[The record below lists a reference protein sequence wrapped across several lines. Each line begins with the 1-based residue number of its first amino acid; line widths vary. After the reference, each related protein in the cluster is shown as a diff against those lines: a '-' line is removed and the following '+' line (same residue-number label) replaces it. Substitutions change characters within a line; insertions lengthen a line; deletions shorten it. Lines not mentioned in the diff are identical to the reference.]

1 MLKTFQAFQ
10 YYNYR
15 LFWFG
20 QLISL
25 TGSWMQTTGQAW
37 LVLRLTNSPF
47 AVGLVTALQT
57 LPILL
62 LSLFGGVFADRVP
75 KRQFLVVT
83 QIVAG
88 RQALVLA
95 LLVSTGT
102 IQLWHIYGLA
112 LLLGTVN
119 VFDNPT
125 RQAFVVEMVGREA
138 LPNAIALNSS
148 LFNAARIVGPAVG
161 GVLIGTLGLA
171 DAFYANAISFVA
183 VIIALWAMRPEHFFA
198 VPVPV
203 RGNVFTQVGEGLT
216 YVWQT
221 PTAFAVIIMMA
232 TLGTFGYNFSVTLP
246 LIAEFVLHT
255 DAIGFGSLTA
265 FMGFGSLLG
274 ALALAYYA
282 RATYP
287 LLLISSAV
295 FSLFLLVLALSSYF
309 PIMVSL
315 LVLLGIASI
324 AYTAT
329 SNTLLQLNTPDHLR
343 GRSSRSDA
351 PRRQRVVGRPVSPSR
366 PNRR

>member
-1 MLKTFQAFQ
+1 MAMSHALDKDVMLKTFQAFQ

-88 RQALVLA
+88 LQALVLA

-119 VFDNPT
+119 K
-125 RQAFVVEMVGREA
+125 
-138 LPNAIALNSS
+138 
-148 LFNAARIVGPAVG
+148 
-161 GVLIGTLGLA
+161 
-171 DAFYANAISFVA
+171 
-183 VIIALWAMRPEHFFA
+183 H
-198 VPVPV
+198 
-203 RGNVFTQVGEGLT
+203 
-216 YVWQT
+216 
-221 PTAFAVIIMMA
+221 
-232 TLGTFGYNFSVTLP
+232 
-246 LIAEFVLHT
+246 
-255 DAIGFGSLTA
+255 
-265 FMGFGSLLG
+265 
-274 ALALAYYA
+274 
-282 RATYP
+282 
-287 LLLISSAV
+287 
-295 FSLFLLVLALSSYF
+295 
-309 PIMVSL
+309 
-315 LVLLGIASI
+315 
-324 AYTAT
+324 
-329 SNTLLQLNTPDHLR
+329 
-343 GRSSRSDA
+343 SR
-351 PRRQRVVGRPVSPSR
+351 RCRCG
-366 PNRR
+366 